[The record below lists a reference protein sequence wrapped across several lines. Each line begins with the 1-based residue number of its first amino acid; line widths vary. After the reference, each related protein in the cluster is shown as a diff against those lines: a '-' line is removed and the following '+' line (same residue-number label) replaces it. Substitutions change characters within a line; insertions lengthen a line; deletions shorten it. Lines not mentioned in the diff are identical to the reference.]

1 MILKSFN
8 LGDLMSLKYKTY
20 ISKNSDIET
29 NNFKEISLL
38 KKINYDIQKIEEIR
52 RSINV
57 QIVLKSLHNYESY
70 NHFIYKFFHDMGY
83 EACLSEEIFEK
94 SLERNSLVNFI
105 RYFNELEYYFKKR
118 EFYIELTELGF
129 INIRL
134 MSKNHNTGYIEL
146 TFNKNGKVD
155 YISLDKEYDPL
166 EKKTYVM
173 RGCIET
179 SDRLQKSYKINRL
192 MSILR
197 HLDLEN
203 KATSW
208 NFYINN

>member
-1 MILKSFN
+1 
-8 LGDLMSLKYKTY
+8 
-20 ISKNSDIET
+20 
-29 NNFKEISLL
+29 
-38 KKINYDIQKIEEIR
+38 
-52 RSINV
+52 
-57 QIVLKSLHNYESY
+57 
-70 NHFIYKFFHDMGY
+70 MGY

-118 EFYIELTELGF
+118 EFYVELTELGF

-155 YISLDKEYDPL
+155 YISLDKEYDPS

-173 RGCIET
+173 RGYIET

>member
-1 MILKSFN
+1 
-8 LGDLMSLKYKTY
+8 
-20 ISKNSDIET
+20 
-29 NNFKEISLL
+29 
-38 KKINYDIQKIEEIR
+38 
-52 RSINV
+52 
-57 QIVLKSLHNYESY
+57 
-70 NHFIYKFFHDMGY
+70 
-83 EACLSEEIFEK
+83 EEIFEK

-203 KATSW
+203 KATS
-208 NFYINN
+208 

>member
-1 MILKSFN
+1 MILKNFK
-8 LGDLMSLKYKTY
+8 LGDHMSLKYKTY
-20 ISKNSDIET
+20 ISKYSDVET
-29 NNFKEISLL
+29 NDFKEISLL
-38 KKINYDIQKIEEIR
+38 KKINYDIQRVEEIQKT
-52 RSINV
+52 INV
-57 QIVLKSLHNYESY
+57 QLVLKSLHTYKSY
-70 NHFIYKFFHDMGY
+70 NDFIYSFFHGIGY
-83 EACLSEEIFEK
+83 QDCLSKDIFENN
-94 SLERNSLVNFI
+94 LERNSLVNFI
-105 RYFNELEYYFKKR
+105 RYFNELEYFFKKR
-118 EFYIELTELGF
+118 EFYVELTELGF

-134 MSKNHNTGYIEL
+134 MARNHNTGYMEL
-146 TFNKNGKVD
+146 TFNKNGKID

-173 RGCIET
+173 RGYIET

>member
-1 MILKSFN
+1 MILKNFK
-8 LGDLMSLKYKTY
+8 LGDHMLLKYKTY
-20 ISKNSDIET
+20 ISKYSDVET

-38 KKINYDIQKIEEIR
+38 KKINYDIQRIEEIQK
-52 RSINV
+52 SINV
-57 QIVLKSLHNYESY
+57 QLVLKSLHTYKSY
-70 NHFIYKFFHDMGY
+70 NDFIYSFFHDIGY
-83 EACLSEEIFEK
+83 QDCLSKDIFEK
-94 SLERNSLVNFI
+94 NLERNSLVNFI
-105 RYFNELEYYFKKR
+105 RYFNELEYFFKKR
-118 EFYIELTELGF
+118 EFYVELTELGF

-134 MSKNHNTGYIEL
+134 MARNHNTGYMEL

-173 RGCIET
+173 RGYIET

-197 HLDLEN
+197 HLDVEN
-203 KATSW
+203 RATSW
-208 NFYINN
+208 KFYINN